1 MKLKDLCNKI
11 DDDGILN
18 NEDFKELEKRAN
30 QIKAFY
36 MIDDFDV
43 TIELVSNAVQLFYP
57 CINKDASDIISKY
70 NLEESVETGHIQII
84 SL

>member
-43 TIELVSNAVQLFYP
+43 VIELVSNAIQLFYP
-57 CINKDASDIISKY
+57 CINKDASDIIFEY
-70 NLEESVETGHIQII
+70 NLEESIETGHVQII

>member
-18 NEDFKELEKRAN
+18 NEDFRELEKRVD
-30 QIKAFY
+30 QIKIFY

-43 TIELVSNAVQLFYP
+43 VIELVSNAMQLFYP
-57 CINKDASDIISKY
+57 CINKDASDIIQSY
-70 NLEESVETGHIQII
+70 DLEESIETGHVQII
-84 SL
+84 NL